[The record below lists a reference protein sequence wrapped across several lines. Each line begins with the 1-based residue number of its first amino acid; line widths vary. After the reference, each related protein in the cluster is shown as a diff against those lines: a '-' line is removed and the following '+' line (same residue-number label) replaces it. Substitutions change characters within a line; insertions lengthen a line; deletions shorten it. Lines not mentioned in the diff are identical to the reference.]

1 MVAITATSPTDRA
14 LLEGLARSEP
24 ASVRAIYD
32 LALPSV
38 IYYVKQNSGTEA
50 DARDVFQDAMMAL
63 YRRVGEGELVLTV
76 TLKTYLR
83 VICRNLWLKRLRR
96 GGRVEGVWPRSA
108 SRRCTT
114 SGQCSAT

>member
-24 ASVRAIYD
+24 VSVRAIYD

-50 DARDVFQDAMMAL
+50 DARDIFQDAMMAL
-63 YRRVGEGELVLTV
+63 YHRVGEGELVLTV